1 MAIIEVEN
9 LSKSFGEVKAVN
21 EISFTVSEGEIFGF
35 LGPNGAGKSTTI
47 RMLTGVLRPTS
58 GIVKMF
64 GKNFWDNTI
73 PIKQLISSVS
83 ETANVYNDLNGMYNL
98 LLMAQLYG
106 ISKKVR
112 EERAV
117 VLLKKFELYDKRNL
131 KAKAYSKGM
140 KQRLLIC
147 MALMS
152 EPKILFL
159 DEPTSG
165 LDVQTSI
172 LVRHLIKEY
181 NQKRMTIFLTTHN
194 MDVANELC
202 DRIAIINN
210 GKIVSLNAPEI
221 LKKLFQE
228 NHKIEFSFN
237 RDVSAEEIKNVSST
251 KEVEKTKEGWSLIV
265 NDVNKSLVE
274 IVEFAKLRK
283 LEITRIATP
292 EPSLE
297 EIFLKIINGR

>member
-21 EISFTVSEGEIFGF
+21 EISFAVSEGEIFGF

-47 RMLTGVLRPTS
+47 RMLTGVLKPTS

-64 GKNFWDNTI
+64 GKNFWENTI

-181 NQKRMTIFLTTHN
+181 NQKGMTIFLTTHN

-237 RDVSAEEIKNVSST
+237 RDVSAEEIKNMSST

>member
-47 RMLTGVLRPTS
+47 RMLTGVLKPTS

-64 GKNFWDNTI
+64 GKNFWENTI

-106 ISKKVR
+106 ISKKDR

-210 GKIVSLNAPEI
+210 GKIVSLNAPEK

>member
-21 EISFTVSEGEIFGF
+21 EISFAVSEGEIFGF

-106 ISKKVR
+106 ISKKDR

-131 KAKAYSKGM
+131 KTKAYSKGM

-181 NQKRMTIFLTTHN
+181 NQKGMTIFLTTHN

-210 GKIVSLNAPEI
+210 GKIVSLNAPEK

>member
-21 EISFTVSEGEIFGF
+21 EISFAVSEGEIFGF

-47 RMLTGVLRPTS
+47 RMLTGVLKPTS

-64 GKNFWDNTI
+64 GKNFWENTI

-181 NQKRMTIFLTTHN
+181 NQKGMTIFLTTHN

-210 GKIVSLNAPEI
+210 GKIVSLNAPEK

-237 RDVSAEEIKNVSST
+237 RDVSAEEIKNMSST

-274 IVEFAKLRK
+274 IIEFAKLRK

>member
-181 NQKRMTIFLTTHN
+181 NQKGMTIFLTTHN

-210 GKIVSLNAPEI
+210 GKIVSLNAPEK

>member
-21 EISFTVSEGEIFGF
+21 EISFAVSEGEIFGF

-47 RMLTGVLRPTS
+47 RMLTGVLKPTS

-64 GKNFWDNTI
+64 GKNFWENTI

-181 NQKRMTIFLTTHN
+181 NQKGMTIFLTTHN

-210 GKIVSLNAPEI
+210 GKIVSLNAPEK

-237 RDVSAEEIKNVSST
+237 RDVSAEEIKNLSST

>member
-1 MAIIEVEN
+1 MGIIEVEN
-9 LSKSFGEVKAVN
+9 LSKSFGDIKAVN

-64 GKNFWDNTI
+64 GKNFWQNTI

-112 EERAV
+112 EERAAE
-117 VLLKKFELYDKRNL
+117 LLKKFELYDKRNL

-181 NQKRMTIFLTTHN
+181 NKKGMTIFLTTHN
-194 MDVANELC
+194 MDIANELC

-210 GKIVSLNAPEI
+210 GKIVSLNAPEN

-237 RDVSAEEIKNVSST
+237 RDVSAEEIKNMSST
-251 KEVEKTKEGWSLIV
+251 KAVEKTKEGWSLIV

-283 LEITRIATP
+283 LEVTRIATP
-292 EPSLE
+292 QPSLE

>member
-47 RMLTGVLRPTS
+47 RMLTGVLKPTS

-64 GKNFWDNTI
+64 GKNFWENTI
-73 PIKQLISSVS
+73 PIKQFISSVS

-181 NQKRMTIFLTTHN
+181 NQKGMTIFLTTHN

-210 GKIVSLNAPEI
+210 GKIVSLNAPEK

>member
-21 EISFTVSEGEIFGF
+21 EISFAVSEGEIFGF

-47 RMLTGVLRPTS
+47 RMLTGVLKPTS

-64 GKNFWDNTI
+64 GKNFWENTI

-181 NQKRMTIFLTTHN
+181 NQKGMTIFLTTHN

-210 GKIVSLNAPEI
+210 GKIVSLNAPEK

>member
-21 EISFTVSEGEIFGF
+21 EISFAVSEGEIFGF

-47 RMLTGVLRPTS
+47 RMLTGVLKPTS

-64 GKNFWDNTI
+64 GKNFWENTI

-181 NQKRMTIFLTTHN
+181 NQKGMTIFLTTHN

>member
-9 LSKSFGEVKAVN
+9 LSKSFGKVKAVN
-21 EISFTVSEGEIFGF
+21 EISFAVSEGEIFGF

-47 RMLTGVLRPTS
+47 RMLTGVLKPTS

-64 GKNFWDNTI
+64 GKNFWENTI
-73 PIKQLISSVS
+73 PIKQFISSVS

-106 ISKKVR
+106 ISKKDR

-131 KAKAYSKGM
+131 KTKAYSKGM

-181 NQKRMTIFLTTHN
+181 NQKGMTIFLTTHN

>member
-21 EISFTVSEGEIFGF
+21 EISFAVSEGEIFGF

-47 RMLTGVLRPTS
+47 RMLTGVLKPTS

-64 GKNFWDNTI
+64 GKNFWENTI

-181 NQKRMTIFLTTHN
+181 NQKGMTIFLTTHN

-210 GKIVSLNAPEI
+210 GKIVSLNAPEK

-237 RDVSAEEIKNVSST
+237 RDVSAEEIKNMSST

>member
-1 MAIIEVEN
+1 
-9 LSKSFGEVKAVN
+9 VN

-210 GKIVSLNAPEI
+210 GKIVSLNAPEK

>member
-1 MAIIEVEN
+1 MGIIEVEN
-9 LSKSFGEVKAVN
+9 LSKSFGEVKAVS
-21 EISFTVSEGEIFGF
+21 EISFTVNEGEIFGF

-64 GKNFWDNTI
+64 GKNFWENPI
-73 PIKQLISSVS
+73 PIKQVISSVS

-98 LLMAQLYG
+98 MLMAQLYG

-117 VLLKKFELYDKRNL
+117 MLLKQFELYDKCNL

-152 EPKILFL
+152 EPTILFL

-181 NQKRMTIFLTTHN
+181 NKKGMTIFLTTHN

-202 DRIAIINN
+202 NRIAIINN
-210 GKIVSLNAPEI
+210 GKIVSLNTPEN

-237 RDVSAEEIKNVSST
+237 RDVNLEELKKISSI
-251 KEVEKTKEGWSLIV
+251 KEVEKAKEGWCLIV

-274 IVEFAKLRK
+274 IIEFAKLHR
-283 LEITRIATP
+283 LEITRIFTP

>member
-131 KAKAYSKGM
+131 KTKAYSKGM

-181 NQKRMTIFLTTHN
+181 NQKGMTIFLTTHN

-210 GKIVSLNAPEI
+210 GKIVSLNAPEK

>member
-9 LSKSFGEVKAVN
+9 LSKSFGKVKAVN
-21 EISFTVSEGEIFGF
+21 EISFAVSEGEIFGF

-47 RMLTGVLRPTS
+47 RMLTGVLKPTS

-64 GKNFWDNTI
+64 GKNFWENTI

-181 NQKRMTIFLTTHN
+181 NQKGMTIFLTTHN

-210 GKIVSLNAPEI
+210 GKIVSLNAPEK

-237 RDVSAEEIKNVSST
+237 RDVSAEEIKNMSST

-274 IVEFAKLRK
+274 IIEFAKLRK

>member
-1 MAIIEVEN
+1 MGIIEVEN
-9 LSKSFGEVKAVN
+9 LSKSFGDIKAVN

-64 GKNFWDNTI
+64 GKNFWQNTI

-112 EERAV
+112 EERAAE
-117 VLLKKFELYDKRNL
+117 LLKKFELYDKRNL

-181 NQKRMTIFLTTHN
+181 NKKGMTIFLTTHN

-210 GKIVSLNAPEI
+210 GKIVSLNAPEN

-237 RDVSAEEIKNVSST
+237 RDVSAEEIKNMSST
-251 KEVEKTKEGWSLIV
+251 KAVEKTKEGWSLIV

-283 LEITRIATP
+283 LEVTRIATP
-292 EPSLE
+292 QPSLE